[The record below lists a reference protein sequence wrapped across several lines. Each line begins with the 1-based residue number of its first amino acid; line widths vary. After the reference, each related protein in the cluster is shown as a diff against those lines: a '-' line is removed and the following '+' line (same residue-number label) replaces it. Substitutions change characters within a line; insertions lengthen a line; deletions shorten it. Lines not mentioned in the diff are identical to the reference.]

1 MRTRAHTC
9 AHPTHPPTPGLS
21 GTTDF
26 DDTDMA
32 LVDAAV
38 KAKTGAAPDLRCGH
52 HRGHAVCRN
61 KAKGLDTPCK
71 DDACQK
77 CHDACGKKRTGG
89 HWQDTKEEWAKHCES
104 KSTLA
109 AGCTCSW
116 LVSESSTDNP
126 HGHNSVVAVK
136 CADDIKI
143 VNNKEVIPPG
153 AVTRAHPTPKP
164 TTTRAASEPASRAF

>member
-52 HRGHAVCRN
+52 HRGHGICRN

-71 DDACQK
+71 DAACQK
-77 CHDACGKKRTGG
+77 CHDACSKQRTGG
-89 HWQDTKEEWAKHCES
+89 YWQDTNEEWAKHCEA
-104 KSTLA
+104 KSTPA
-109 AGCTCSW
+109 AGCVCSW
-116 LVSESSTDNP
+116 LTDRA
-126 HGHNSVVAVK
+126 HGHINVAAVK
-136 CADDIKI
+136 CADDVKI
-143 VNNKEVIPPG
+143 VNKKEVIPPG
-153 AVTRAHPTPKP
+153 AVTRAPPTPKP
-164 TTTRAASEPASRAF
+164 TTTTAASEPPYHAFFTWQA